1 MKIVWAEKAA
11 ADIGRLHEFLSAVAP
26 DAAAASVSA
35 LLAAPSKLI
44 AYPRLGERVDGF
56 EPREVRRVIVGRYE
70 MRYEI
75 AGDVITILRI
85 WHGREER
92 L

>member
-1 MKIVWAEKAA
+1 MRIVWADKAA
-11 ADIGRLHEFLSAVAP
+11 ADIGRLHEFLAAVAP
-26 DAAAASVSA
+26 DAASAIVNA

-56 EPREVRRVIVGRYE
+56 EAREIRRLIVGRCE

-75 AGDVITILRI
+75 DSDVITILRI